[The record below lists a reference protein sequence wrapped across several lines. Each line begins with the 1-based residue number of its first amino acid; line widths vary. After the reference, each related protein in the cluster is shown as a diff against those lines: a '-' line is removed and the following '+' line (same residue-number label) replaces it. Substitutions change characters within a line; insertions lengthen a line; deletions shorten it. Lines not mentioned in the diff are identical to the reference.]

1 MHKLSVIILSYALS
15 DEIYQMNCRLLKTL
29 HESES
34 WDSGE
39 LQVLILETAKNTTY
53 SYEEYDDVVVFS
65 PEEKFG
71 FHSYFNIGVKMTDGE
86 YIAFCNND
94 IIFKDGWFSAITRVA
109 DAHPKFLCF
118 SPLDDSGNF
127 PKMMPDVFPRD
138 KEYYLGWENQ
148 KYFAPWCFV
157 WKRKVF
163 DIVGKFDETFDF
175 FAADA
180 DECNTLRKNAIY
192 SVLCTK
198 SVVLHDSGQT
208 VIRENKIREI
218 TDSEK
223 YPLTAWEK
231 SKGKDWVYQDVRFYI
246 GYQREKAKWGN
257 DLMMRRVERFI
268 TRFPIFNVRWI
279 TRLLYSRKGNDVLC
293 ALTGLEKAKVFVVEE

>member
-157 WKRKVF
+157 
-163 DIVGKFDETFDF
+163 
-175 FAADA
+175 
-180 DECNTLRKNAIY
+180 
-192 SVLCTK
+192 
-198 SVVLHDSGQT
+198 
-208 VIRENKIREI
+208 
-218 TDSEK
+218 
-223 YPLTAWEK
+223 
-231 SKGKDWVYQDVRFYI
+231 
-246 GYQREKAKWGN
+246 
-257 DLMMRRVERFI
+257 
-268 TRFPIFNVRWI
+268 
-279 TRLLYSRKGNDVLC
+279 
-293 ALTGLEKAKVFVVEE
+293 